1 MAAKDL
7 ITLDRAKLIITS
19 ITDASQDGLLTA
31 LITAASDAI
40 QKYCRRDFVQTAY
53 DELYSGNGQR
63 QLLLRQYPLVS
74 VQSVRYRPVTVL
86 KVTNTDSTNVQAHV
100 SVTSTGI
107 TLVRV
112 KNGVKSTDTSVTFA
126 GNVTLSA
133 VATAINALGNGWSAN
148 MSATPP
154 ITAAGRARTFIGPPI
169 SRRSTRAPAARAPCS
184 ASPAV
189 SPS

>member
-7 ITLDRAKLIITS
+7 ITLDRAKQNISS
-19 ITDASQDGLLTA
+19 ITDNSQDGLLQV
-31 LITAASDAI
+31 LLTAASDAI
-40 QKYCRRDFVQTAY
+40 QKWTRRDFVQTAY

-86 KVTNTDSTNVQAHV
+86 KVTNALLANVQARV
-100 SVTSTGI
+100 SVTNVGL

-112 KNGVKSTDTSVTFA
+112 NAGVKITDTSVTFA
-126 GNVTLSA
+126 GNVTLTA
-133 VATAINALGNGWSAN
+133 VAAAVNALGNGWMPRS
-148 MSATPP
+148 SATPP
-154 ITAAGRARTFIGPPI
+154 TMDHGRALIFFGRRRSRPSAAPPAGRAR
-169 SRRSTRAPAARAPCS
+169 CS
-184 ASPAV
+184 ASPAA